1 MISIEFIPHY
11 KLSGL
16 NAEEK
21 VKLILKSVKQ
31 NRIVLIQG
39 RLKRE
44 EETKLIEQTMKIINK
59 DFKGIEPA
67 IFYPEI
73 KKEGSFFKYL
83 KEKLIDLFLSDRQG
97 LTLIGPANIVKE
109 IRQDPDKLQLYLD
122 LNLPK
127 SSKKKSRKNKK
138 N

>member
-16 NAEEK
+16 EPEEK
-21 VKLILKSVKQ
+21 IKLILKSVKQ
-31 NRIVLIQG
+31 NRIVLVQG

-44 EETKLIEQTMKIINK
+44 EEAELIKQTMKNINES
-59 DFKGIEPA
+59 FKGIEPA

-73 KKEGSFFKYL
+73 KKEGSIFKYL
-83 KEKLIDLFLSDRQG
+83 KEKIIDMFLSDRQG
-97 LTLIGPANIVKE
+97 LTLIGPATIVKE

-122 LNLPK
+122 LHLKTSRRN
-127 SSKKKSRKNKK
+127 KKKKK
-138 N
+138 